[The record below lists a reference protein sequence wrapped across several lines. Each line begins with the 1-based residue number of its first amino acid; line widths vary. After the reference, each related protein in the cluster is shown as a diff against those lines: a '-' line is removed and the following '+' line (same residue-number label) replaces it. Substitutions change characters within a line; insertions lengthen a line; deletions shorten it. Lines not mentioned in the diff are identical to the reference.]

1 MLSELSSPHT
11 ISVSSVVRY
20 LFLFCTVL
28 LAGCSSTADVTRG
41 EGLGIAEIQAEAY
54 DGPKARIAVGRIIDK
69 TSGKNSLASRIGL
82 LLGDDHQ
89 LSAQD
94 FLSGVRDLLTTAV
107 FQSGRYIVLE
117 REHLKDVMVE
127 QEFASSRRAGDDT
140 VLPLDQLE
148 GVDLLLVGALTGLDA
163 GESGGIAFPIPVP
176 LGNDRKNWGVV
187 DVEMRTAAASLD
199 LHVIDVTTGRIVA
212 AIAVEGK
219 ARKFG
224 AAWAGVFSSRH
235 GYVRLPGLLSVFENT
250 PVEKALGNM
259 VDAAVQTLV
268 EKTPAEYYRE
278 PPSP

>member
-1 MLSELSSPHT
+1 MSLCIRSF
-11 ISVSSVVRY
+11 V
-20 LFLFCTVL
+20 FLCAVL

-41 EGLGIAEIQAEAY
+41 GGLGIEEAQAEAY
-54 DGPKARIAVGRIIDK
+54 DGPKARIAVGRIVDK

-82 LLGDDHQ
+82 LLGDDHR

-117 REHLKDVMVE
+117 REHLQDVMVE
-127 QEFASSRRAGDDT
+127 QEFAASRRAGDDT

-148 GVDLLLVGALTGLDA
+148 GVDLLLVGALTGFDA
-163 GESGGIAFPIPVP
+163 GESGGIAFPVPVP
-176 LGNDRKNWGVV
+176 LGNDRRNWGVV
-187 DVEMRTAAASLD
+187 DVEMRTAAATLD
-199 LHVIDVTTGRIVA
+199 LHVIDVATGRIVA

-235 GYVRLPGLLSVFENT
+235 GYLRLPGLLSVFENT

-278 PPSP
+278 SPSP

>member
-1 MLSELSSPHT
+1 MRLLAL
-11 ISVSSVVRY
+11 VC
-20 LFLFCTVL
+20 LAL

-41 EGLGIAEIQAEAY
+41 GGLGIAEMQAEAY
-54 DGPKARIAVGRIIDK
+54 HGPKARIAVGRIIDK

-82 LLGDDHQ
+82 LLGDDHE
-89 LSAQD
+89 LSADD
-94 FLSGVRDLLTTAV
+94 FLGGVRDLLTTAV

-127 QEFASSRRAGDDT
+127 QEFSTSRRAGDDT

-148 GVDLLLVGALTGLDA
+148 GIDLLLVGALTGFDA

-176 LGNDRKNWGVV
+176 LGNDRRNWGIV
-187 DVEMRTAAASLD
+187 DVEMRTASAMLD
-199 LHVIDVTTGRIVA
+199 LHVIDATTGRIVA

-250 PVEKALGNM
+250 PVERALGDM
-259 VDAAVQTLV
+259 VDAAVTTLV
-268 EKTPAEYYRE
+268 EKTPNEYYRE
-278 PPSP
+278 PAVTPEPVPATP